1 MCYLKDKQKTQLEF
15 HHLGRIRAALR
26 WSAVCCDVR
35 SSKGFS
41 RDLQDTAL
49 IRHFPN
55 LLTFRRLSLLVFRRK
70 WWTAVSQAVQ
80 IIRQTEDVTY
90 HRIPSDKQRRKAW
103 LDTIWR
109 SNMPQVQYSY
119 VCRDHF
125 LPSCYE
131 LNLRS
136 QITTQKCKRRLK
148 EDAIPSEFKYSP
160 EAKKPRLS
168 SENRQDRRRHQ
179 EVSGLFC
186 ILYCHKL
193 FFR

>member
-1 MCYLKDKQKTQLEF
+1 MVNCCVPGCTNY
-15 HHLGRIRAALR
+15 
-26 WSAVCCDVR
+26 SA
-35 SSKGFS
+35 K
-41 RDLQDTAL
+41 
-49 IRHFPN
+49 
-55 LLTFRRLSLLVFRRK
+55 
-70 WWTAVSQAVQ
+70 
-80 IIRQTEDVTY
+80 TEDVTY

-103 LDTIWR
+103 LDRIRR

-119 VCRDHF
+119 VCSDHF

-148 EDAIPSEFKYSP
+148 EDAIPSGFKYSP

-193 FFR
+193 FFAKVPSHKKITLGYLSDYVWVHAMHRNVLFIGNIFIFQNFYLPVLFFLKSC

>member
-1 MCYLKDKQKTQLEF
+1 MVNCCVPGCTNN
-15 HHLGRIRAALR
+15 
-26 WSAVCCDVR
+26 SA
-35 SSKGFS
+35 K
-41 RDLQDTAL
+41 
-49 IRHFPN
+49 
-55 LLTFRRLSLLVFRRK
+55 
-70 WWTAVSQAVQ
+70 
-80 IIRQTEDVTY
+80 TEDVTY
-90 HRIPSDKQRRKAW
+90 HRIPSDKQRRRAW
-103 LDTIWR
+103 LDRIRR

-119 VCRDHF
+119 VCSNHF

-160 EAKKPRLS
+160 EDKKPRLS

-193 FFR
+193 FFSLRCLLTRKLRWIICLTKFGSTLCTAMFYS